1 MAGDVEKFSVQSVI
15 GAFLINMSIVA
26 WNFVTLSLGGENAV
40 VIDSMLFAKVILD
53 YLGYIFGQ
61 KSQAFPIRQTP
72 FC

>member
-15 GAFLINMSIVA
+15 GEFLINMSIVA
-26 WNFVTLSLGGENAV
+26 WNFVILSWGGEKA